1 MAQQTKHIDAFGHV
15 IADERNNISIPGG
28 EGKFHRYGVELI
40 EGTGNTR
47 PVIKETIDMT
57 ELINSYKDQCGMEYM
72 LRLVQTGQISMASLR
87 DDGTGSGDFTG
98 PDNIN
103 DAYRA
108 AQAAKVLGD
117 QVAKALGIEKYMDE
131 KDLDALVAKKV
142 AELMEAQKA
151 AAPAEGETK

>member
-1 MAQQTKHIDAFGHV
+1 MSNPTKHIDAFGHV
-15 IADERNNISIPGG
+15 IADARNSISIPGG
-28 EGKFHRYGVELI
+28 EGKFARYGLELI
-40 EGTGNTR
+40 PDSGNTR
-47 PVIKETIDMT
+47 PVIKETIDMP

-72 LRLVQTGQISMASLR
+72 LRLVQSGQISMASLR

-108 AQAAKVLGD
+108 AQAAKVQGD
-117 QVAKALGIEKYMDE
+117 QVAKALGIENYMDE

-151 AAPAEGETK
+151 SASAEGETK